1 MYYAYFD
8 YGTSASDVIGRF
20 YLIGSNKYDSLFSL
34 KLVGKNGIYSILNDI
49 LMLIESIDYV

>member
-1 MYYAYFD
+1 MNQKRI
-8 YGTSASDVIGRF
+8 GKLQIINVIGRF

-49 LMLIESIDYV
+49 LMLIESI

>member
-8 YGTSASDVIGRF
+8 YGTSASDIIGRF

-49 LMLIESIDYV
+49 LMLIESI